1 MSANN
6 SYHEMNEE
14 VAKWAKLQA
23 QRMRRYVGGLTLKTK
38 IAAYKIA
45 WAKAK
50 YPEYKQLQKS
60 IGSGTR
66 KEFGQIS
73 RINFRFQRQ
82 GLFLEHGSGRNR
94 LLTSNNYAK
103 PWIKPILDPAI
114 DNLADLLIEKYAD
127 RIQGEIKINIPNVI
141 SRTIKITDGK

>member
-1 MSANN
+1 
-6 SYHEMNEE
+6 MNEE

-23 QRMRRYVGGLTLKTK
+23 KRMRNYVGGLTLKTK
-38 IAAYKIA
+38 MAAYKIA
-45 WAKAK
+45 WAKTK
-50 YPEYKQLQKS
+50 YPEYKQLKNS

-66 KEFGQIS
+66 KEYGQIT

-82 GLFLEHGSGRNR
+82 GIFLEHGSGGNR
-94 LLTSNNYAK
+94 LLTSNNYIK
-103 PWIKPILDPAI
+103 PWIKPVLDPAI

-127 RIQGEIKINIPNVI
+127 RVQGEIKINIPNVI